1 MKQHSIFM
9 KLIAVILTVIMIVG
23 ILPMMVFAEE
33 FNETQLMKTVEIESD
48 KKEKSPIVGEV
59 TDKRDENT
67 KVFERRD
74 GSYTAVITSDP
85 IHYDDNGEWKEIDNT
100 LVKTNNKITN
110 KENSF
115 SVDFP
120 TLIDSNS
127 TVSVADGDSTLS
139 FSMNNI
145 GTSAAV
151 IDNSAVEGTP
161 ELLQS
166 INTGSAVEYKNI
178 ADNTNLKY
186 ELNSDALKES
196 IILNS
201 KPTAAKEYSYTVS
214 SSGSMTLNSDGN
226 VNVYDNSEVKF
237 IISAPYMFDAENN
250 TSYDVSVS
258 LTENS
263 DSTYTLKYVPNS
275 EWLLSKDRVYPV
287 TIDPTV
293 KVNQQRKM
301 VTAQVGTCNASE
313 DDRTRYYYL
322 QKNSEN
328 STELYMR
335 LTNDFLS
342 NLGINYIITGAE
354 VSLNCIALGDDDTIS
369 VHEINKPWDAT
380 TTEFVS
386 KVPAVLDFNVIR
398 GGASTQR
405 YVWDITDLANKW
417 SLGLKTNYGVV
428 FTPYK
433 DSSCNTQIFNE
444 TSLNYTVHR
453 PWFEIDY
460 VEPNRFTDD
469 DVESFDAGR
478 AGTLYLNKYSGTYYV
493 ERSDLSL
500 NGNVMPVEAGAIY
513 NPWGAAVD
521 TGLYTGAYWIN
532 SHFMKMFSC
541 GTVTYDNAQR
551 SAFVLFDVGGERT
564 YFYEVVASDSEY
576 GVIPEKFTSSFAED
590 YVYYKSVIGDS
601 DKCLWVKKDDTEHT
615 NYAEM
620 KIETSDYIYF
630 VDSAKRVCAI
640 SSKKGEGTTNISFK
654 GPSSSTISAIT
665 DGVGRKYD
673 WQTGYDANGKPLADK
688 LVIKSSDGALIS
700 VNTKNGAV
708 NVGVD
713 YDYTLTDSGVRQ
725 LTKITYPDG
734 EEVNYEY
741 NTDNLLTKMTNVDG
755 SYVQI
760 NYRNGRVVGVG
771 NYTSDGKRIH
781 GISIKYDSVHQRR
794 FTYTGLDYD
803 SSFVVLQQYDRE
815 MKKKSSV
822 DNRGNFSYTEYN
834 SNGDVASYSTNEAG
848 VTNLITNG
856 DFSSADGW
864 EMVPAGK
871 STITDQLYSYAD
883 SSFENL
889 GEGMCYVR
897 SKINTNYRVYRTLPT
912 LEANADGEVY
922 TLSGWAR
929 NDAYTST
936 GSYIHNYTHMNRTF
950 AVAILDSNG
959 EIIAKSDFSPYV
971 RTAWQFTAISFKLK
985 EPVENAKVAMI
996 LDNQVHF
1003 AMFDDL
1009 RLVKSTS
1016 SYCVEEEDET
1026 LDTSSVGTDQTVTV
1040 NGTTYRL
1047 EQCGCSCAQ
1056 CTQTHTVTVDSK
1068 ETEVYYNCACFKDN
1082 VDCDCFGCRQDRS
1095 KNTTKNSNGD
1105 LLTDTASNGSKVMTN
1120 VSNTYAE
1127 NRNYLASSS
1136 DSAGNTVYYNYNAN
1150 TGMLDSYSLTG
1161 ADNNLM
1167 QYTYNA
1173 VGALEKV
1180 TQAVSGLSSGNTMSA
1195 EYTYSGDRITSM
1207 SHSGSV
1213 YTFEYNTFG
1222 NVTNIKVAGSADSEN
1237 KQSIVSYG
1245 YDSKQRN
1252 NKITYGNG
1260 TVISYSYNDDG
1271 NISEISYST
1280 GQKYTYTYNE
1290 DKALTASYD
1299 YSSMLASI
1307 YEDGRVSA
1315 MRLFTVANSQPVL
1328 GETVYSYSV
1337 NDDGEENVT
1346 IFGRAYTKH
1355 TSTEEY
1361 LADSDSVK
1369 KIEKTTYGY
1378 YTINS
1383 ESVSDFFGRTTD
1395 KKFTFVN
1402 GDDIAPNFGTEYT
1415 YADTETTA
1423 TNKISRVKNTLNG
1436 AVKSDYGYTY
1446 DNRGNILTVSK
1457 SGVLFQQYV
1466 YDEASQVKA
1475 EYNYAEKTAMTY
1487 VYDANGN
1494 IVSKTPY
1501 TNVTSSDLSTATQG
1515 TAIIYGY
1522 GDSNWSDKLTS
1533 YNGQTI
1539 SYDASGNPTSYRGE
1553 TVTWNGRLMTSYTK
1567 DGCLYEYEYNSD
1579 GMRTIRRMYKN
1590 GELASTIRYI
1600 WNGDV
1605 LLGTR
1610 MESVDSDE
1618 TFLARY
1624 LYDDSGE
1631 LYGMEY
1637 KGLENAGSG
1646 MFAFIKNLQG
1656 DIVSITP
1663 LDSESNVEVNMEYDA
1678 WGKPIIQQASSMT
1691 EGLLMAIM
1699 MMVTNVG
1706 YRGYFYDLE
1715 TELYYLRSRYYDPE
1729 IGRFINADD
1738 VEMMI
1743 PQKPSNITVFT
1754 NNYYNLNIYSY
1765 CQNNPVV
1772 SSDYSGRKSKSNPPN
1787 LTTKAFVLILF
1798 TLAIWDD
1805 KIIEIKNGGYNEKDR
1820 VKGQISVNFIA
1831 GYGQDTFYN
1840 IVDALLK
1847 MYGNEIYDIITEV
1860 ALGKFKNQYSYPY
1873 SEKDGLKVIPYRE
1886 FLFSKKCVS
1895 NEIQKHFE
1903 GYMWSIGKKGY
1914 HCPFMFKAYT
1924 FFSKEKIRE
1933 SCMVA
1938 DILEMGPIYELA
1950 ESMGFNYYDGILSTY
1965 KYTRK
1970 DPYYYPKERK
1980 RKRVAN
1986 NEWRYYA
1993 F

>member
-9 KLIAVILTVIMIVG
+9 KVIAVILTVIMIVG
-23 ILPMMVFAEE
+23 ILPMTVFAQE
-33 FNETQLMKTVEIESD
+33 FNETQIMKTVEIESN

-74 GSYTAVITSDP
+74 GSYTAVITSEP

-110 KENSF
+110 KENNF

-120 TLIDSNS
+120 TSIDSNS

-214 SSGSMTLNSDGN
+214 SSGSMTLNSDGS
-226 VNVYDNSEVKF
+226 VNVYDNSGVKF

-263 DSTYTLKYVPNS
+263 DSTYTLKYVPNG

-301 VTAQVGTCNASE
+301 VTAQVGTCSASE

-335 LTNDFLS
+335 LTDDFLS

-369 VHEINKPWDAT
+369 VHEINKQWDAA
-380 TTEFVS
+380 TTEVVS

-500 NGNVMPVEAGAIY
+500 NGNVMPVEAGTIY

-564 YFYEVVASDSEY
+564 YFYEVVSSDSEY
-576 GVIPEKFTSSFAED
+576 GVIPENFTSSFAED

-620 KIETSDYIYF
+620 KIETSDYIYS

-755 SYVQI
+755 SYVHI
-760 NYRNGRVVGVG
+760 NYRKGRVVGVG

-822 DNRGNFSYTEYN
+822 DNRGKFSYTEYD
-834 SNGDVASYSTNEAG
+834 SNGDVVSYSTNEAG

-929 NDAYTST
+929 NDSYTAT

-971 RTAWQFTAISFKLK
+971 RSAWQFTAISFRLK
-985 EPVENAKVAMI
+985 EPVENAKVAVI
-996 LDNQVHF
+996 LDNQVHS

-1016 SYCVEEEDET
+1016 SYCVEEEEET
-1026 LDTSSVGTDQTVTV
+1026 LETMSVNEDQTVTV

-1082 VDCDCFGCRQDRS
+1082 VDCDCFGCRQERS

-1120 VSNTYAE
+1120 VSNTYTE

-1136 DSAGNTVYYNYNAN
+1136 DGAGNTVYYNYNAN

-1161 ADNNLM
+1161 ADSNLM

-1173 VGALEKV
+1173 VGALERV

-1245 YDSKQRN
+1245 YDSKQRK

-1355 TSTEEY
+1355 TPTEEY
-1361 LADSDSVK
+1361 LVDSDSVK

-1515 TAIIYGY
+1515 TAIVYGY
-1522 GDSNWSDKLTS
+1522 GDGNWSDKLTS
-1533 YNGQTI
+1533 YDGQTI

-1567 DGCLYEYEYNSD
+1567 NGCLYEYEYNSD
-1579 GMRTIRRMYKN
+1579 GMRTVRRMYKN

-1600 WNGDV
+1600 WDGDV

-1738 VEMMI
+1738 TAYLGYDASPLSM
-1743 PQKPSNITVFT
+1743 
-1754 NNYYNLNIYSY
+1754 NLFAY
-1765 CQNNPVV
+1765 CENNPVNYV
-1772 SSDYSGRKSKSNPPN
+1772 DYWGYKANNSRPNVIKGQTYGVKYVASYTSRVMTVNNKKEYNYIFNLSLDNISAFAAFQGYIIKISNWQNNLTKIFQKKKTKALANVLLMLSRKIKRDSLSGRSVDGTAFELLAHYVWYKKGILKKNTTETDCGSTNPKSIDYDNN
-1787 LTTKAFVLILF
+1787 AYIF
-1798 TLAIWDD
+1798 
-1805 KIIEIKNGGYNEKDR
+1805 EKDKNLLTKLENY
-1820 VKGQISVNFIA
+1820 VAQNKLVLA
-1831 GYGQDTFYN
+1831 
-1840 IVDALLK
+1840 VALLSK
-1847 MYGNEIYDIITEV
+1847 TLTK
-1860 ALGKFKNQYSYPY
+1860 LGW
-1873 SEKDGLKVIPYRE
+1873 DKV
-1886 FLFSKKCVS
+1886 
-1895 NEIQKHFE
+1895 
-1903 GYMWSIGKKGY
+1903 
-1914 HCPFMFKAYT
+1914 
-1924 FFSKEKIRE
+1924 
-1933 SCMVA
+1933 
-1938 DILEMGPIYELA
+1938 
-1950 ESMGFNYYDGILSTY
+1950 
-1965 KYTRK
+1965 RK
-1970 DPYYYPKERK
+1970 
-1980 RKRVAN
+1980 
-1986 NEWRYYA
+1986 
-1993 F
+1993 

>member
-9 KLIAVILTVIMIVG
+9 KVIAVILTVIMIVG
-23 ILPMMVFAEE
+23 ILPMTVFAEE

-74 GSYTAVITSDP
+74 GSYTAVITSEP

-100 LVKTNNKITN
+100 LVKTNNKIRN
-110 KENSF
+110 KENNF

-120 TLIDSNS
+120 TSIDSNS

-166 INTGSAVEYKNI
+166 INTGSAVEYENI
-178 ADNTNLKY
+178 ADKTNLKY

-214 SSGSMTLNSDGN
+214 SSGSMTLNSDGS

-301 VTAQVGTCNASE
+301 VTAQVGTCSASE

-322 QKNSEN
+322 QKDSEN

-369 VHEINKPWDAT
+369 VHEINKPWDAA

-576 GVIPEKFTSSFAED
+576 GVIPENFTSSFAED

-620 KIETSDYIYF
+620 KIETSDYIYS

-700 VNTKNGAV
+700 VNTKNGSV

-713 YDYTLTDSGVRQ
+713 YDYTLTASGVRQ

-760 NYRNGRVVGVG
+760 NYRKGRVVGVG
-771 NYTSDGKRIH
+771 NYTSNGKRIH

-815 MKKKSSV
+815 LKKTSSV
-822 DNRGNFSYTEYN
+822 DNKGNFSYTEYDG
-834 SNGDVASYSTNEAG
+834 NGDVVSYSTNEENAE
-848 VTNLITNG
+848 NLITNG

-871 STITDQLYSYAD
+871 STIANLLYDPDFDNIS
-883 SSFENL
+883 
-889 GEGMCYVR
+889 EGMCYVR
-897 SKINTNYRVYRTLPT
+897 SKINTNYRVYRSLPT

-936 GSYIHNYTHMNRTF
+936 GSYIHNYTHMSRNF

-971 RTAWQFTAISFKLK
+971 RSAWQFTAISFKLK
-985 EPVENAKVAMI
+985 EHVENAKVAVI

-1016 SYCVEEEDET
+1016 SYCVEEEEET
-1026 LDTSSVGTDQTVTV
+1026 LETMSVNEDQTVTV

-1068 ETEVYYNCACFKDN
+1068 KTEVYYNCACFKDN
-1082 VDCDCFGCRQDRS
+1082 VDCACFGCRQERS

-1105 LLTDTASNGSKVMTN
+1105 LLTDTAANGSKVMTN
-1120 VSNTYAE
+1120 VSNTYTE

-1136 DSAGNTVYYNYNAN
+1136 DGAGNTVYYNYNAN

-1161 ADNNLM
+1161 ADSNLM

-1173 VGALEKV
+1173 VGALERV

-1207 SHSGSV
+1207 SHSDSV

-1355 TSTEEY
+1355 TPTEEY
-1361 LADSDSVK
+1361 LVDSDSVK

-1515 TAIIYGY
+1515 TAIVYGY

-1567 DGCLYEYEYNSD
+1567 NGCLYEYEYNSD

-1600 WNGDV
+1600 WDGDV

-1738 VEMMI
+1738 TAYLGYDASPLSM
-1743 PQKPSNITVFT
+1743 
-1754 NNYYNLNIYSY
+1754 NLFAY
-1765 CQNNPVV
+1765 CENNPVNYV
-1772 SSDYSGRKSKSNPPN
+1772 DICGYAARYILNGMAQDLKIKRAKDDYVFNYTKPTAFYKGLKEIAYVGAFAVADIIPN
-1787 LTTKAFVLILF
+1787 
-1798 TLAIWDD
+1798 
-1805 KIIEIKNGGYNEKDR
+1805 G
-1820 VKGQISVNFIA
+1820 VKFYQHCLKGEGQNL
-1831 GYGQDTFYN
+1831 FYN
-1840 IVDALLK
+1840 YNDAFLDDSLIQRTIIKYFWEMANYVMKYYPQKNNYSICRDGYFPVKCDSVDWTFAL
-1847 MYGNEIYDIITEV
+1847 NDHQAIISAQVFYNKKT
-1860 ALGKFKNQYSYPY
+1860 NQYSA
-1873 SEKDGLKVIPYRE
+1873 
-1886 FLFSKKCVS
+1886 
-1895 NEIQKHFE
+1895 
-1903 GYMWSIGKKGY
+1903 
-1914 HCPFMFKAYT
+1914 KAYVLAVDLYNFNKNKSFGFLKYPRLNPLFRKAISQT
-1924 FFSKEKIRE
+1924 GKFI
-1933 SCMVA
+1933 
-1938 DILEMGPIYELA
+1938 EMGLA
-1950 ESMGFNYYDGILSTY
+1950 SDFYSYGVAIFNLKWNSKILYYSLC
-1965 KYTRK
+1965 
-1970 DPYYYPKERK
+1970 
-1980 RKRVAN
+1980 
-1986 NEWRYYA
+1986 W
-1993 F
+1993 

>member
-9 KLIAVILTVIMIVG
+9 KVIAVILTVIMIVG
-23 ILPMMVFAEE
+23 ILPMTVLAEE

-74 GSYTAVITSDP
+74 GSYTAVITSEP

-100 LVKTNNKITN
+100 LVRTNNKITN
-110 KENSF
+110 KENNF

-120 TLIDSNS
+120 TSIDSNS

-201 KPTAAKEYSYTVS
+201 KPTAAKEYSYIVS
-214 SSGSMTLNSDGN
+214 SSGSMTLNSDGS

-301 VTAQVGTCNASE
+301 VTAQVGTCSASE

-322 QKNSEN
+322 QKDSEN

-335 LTNDFLS
+335 LTDDFLS

-369 VHEINKPWDAT
+369 VHEINKPWDAA
-380 TTEFVS
+380 TTEVVS

-564 YFYEVVASDSEY
+564 YFYEVVSSDSEY
-576 GVIPEKFTSSFAED
+576 GIIPENFTSSFAED

-620 KIETSDYIYF
+620 KIETSDYIYS

-713 YDYTLTDSGVRQ
+713 YDYTLTASGARQ

-734 EEVNYEY
+734 GEVRYEY
-741 NTDNLLTKMTNVDG
+741 DSDNLLTKMINVDG
-755 SYVQI
+755 SYIRISYNV
-760 NYRNGRVVGVG
+760 NRVEEIGK
-771 NYTSDGKRIH
+771 YTSDGKEI
-781 GISIKYDSVHQRR
+781 DSLVIEYESVDQRK
-794 FTYTGLDYD
+794 FTYGGLNYDDY
-803 SSFVVLQQYDRE
+803 FTVIQQYDRE

-822 DNRGNFSYTEYN
+822 DTKGDFSYTEYD
-834 SNGDVASYSTNEAG
+834 SNGDVVSYSTNEKGAE
-848 VTNLITNG
+848 NLITNG

-871 STITDQLYSYAD
+871 SVIEELIFD
-883 SSFENL
+883 SEFENI
-889 GEGMCYVR
+889 GGGMCYVL

-929 NDAYTST
+929 NDSYTST
-936 GSYIHNYTHMNRTF
+936 GNYIHNYTHVNKTF
-950 AVAILDSNG
+950 AVAILDNDG

-971 RTAWQFTAISFKLK
+971 RSAWQFTAVSFRLK
-985 EPVENAKVAMI
+985 EPVENAKVAVI
-996 LDNQVHF
+996 LDNQVHY
-1003 AMFDDL
+1003 AAFDDL

-1016 SYCVEEEDET
+1016 SYCVEEEEET
-1026 LDTSSVGTDQTVTV
+1026 LETMSVNEDQTVTV

-1082 VDCDCFGCRQDRS
+1082 VDCDCFGCRQERS

-1105 LLTDTASNGSKVMTN
+1105 LLTDTATNGSKVMTN
-1120 VSNTYAE
+1120 VSNTYTE

-1161 ADNNLM
+1161 ADSNLM

-1173 VGALEKV
+1173 VGALERV
-1180 TQAVSGLSSGNTMSA
+1180 TQTVSGLSSGNTMSA

-1290 DKALTASYD
+1290 DKALTAAYD

-1315 MRLFTVANSQPVL
+1315 MRLFTVENSQPVL
-1328 GETVYSYSV
+1328 GETIYSYSV
-1337 NDDGEENVT
+1337 NDDGEETVT
-1346 IFGRAYTKH
+1346 TFGRAYTKH
-1355 TSTEEY
+1355 NSTKEY
-1361 LADSDSVK
+1361 VSSTDSVK
-1369 KIEKTTYGY
+1369 TKSSLSQNGWTVLNTE
-1378 YTINS
+1378 S
-1383 ESVSDFFGRTTD
+1383 ESDFFGRTIGKHYT
-1395 KKFTFVN
+1395 VN
-1402 GDDIAPNFGTEYT
+1402 LGEDDHPNFGTEYT

-1487 VYDANGN
+1487 VYDSNGN

-1515 TAIIYGY
+1515 TAIVYGY
-1522 GDSNWSDKLTS
+1522 GDGNWSDKLTS
-1533 YNGQTI
+1533 YDGQTI

-1553 TVTWNGRLMTSYTK
+1553 TVTWNGRLMTSFTK
-1567 DGCLYEYEYNSD
+1567 DDRRYEYSYNSD
-1579 GMRTIRRMYKN
+1579 GMRTVKKVYEN
-1590 GELASTIRYI
+1590 NELIYTYTYI
-1600 WNGDV
+1600 WDGDV
-1605 LLGTR
+1605 LLGGR
-1610 MESVDSDE
+1610 MEVTDADE
-1618 TFLARY
+1618 PITIRY

-1631 LYGMEY
+1631 LYGMDY
-1637 KGLENAGSG
+1637 NGNGY
-1646 MFAFIKNLQG
+1646 FAFIKNLQG
-1656 DIVSITP
+1656 DIVSIVP
-1663 LDSESNVEVNMEYDA
+1663 LDSESNVEINMEYDA
-1678 WGKPIIQQASSMT
+1678 WGKPIIQQGSSLA
-1691 EGLLMAIM
+1691 EGLLMAM
-1699 MMVTNVG
+1699 LMAVTNVG
-1706 YRGYFYDLE
+1706 YRGYFYDFE
-1715 TELYYLRSRYYDPE
+1715 TGLYYLRSRYYDPE
-1729 IGRFINADD
+1729 TGRFVNADD
-1738 VEMMI
+1738 LENC
-1743 PQKPSNITVFT
+1743 KPPKLHSLLPFHKYYDMNVFA
-1754 NNYYNLNIYSY
+1754 YG
-1765 CQNNPVV
+1765 QNNPINNEDSKGTV
-1772 SSDYSGRKSKSNPPN
+1772 SKSIKKNE
-1787 LTTKAFVLILF
+1787 AWGDFY
-1798 TLAIWDD
+1798 LAIVMFASYEYTQVEQSKKKGKIMVDFNHVD
-1805 KIIEIKNGGYNEKDR
+1805 KGTYFYDVID
-1820 VKGQISVNFIA
+1820 
-1831 GYGQDTFYN
+1831 FYN
-1840 IVDALLK
+1840 K
-1847 MYGNEIYDIITEV
+1847 NYKGNIYDYIAYG
-1860 ALGKFKNQYSYPY
+1860 ALAKFKDSYKLSSGKKPNR
-1873 SEKDGLKVIPYRE
+1873 D
-1886 FLFSKKCVS
+1886 FLFNDKCVS
-1895 NEIQKHFE
+1895 KEIEAHFKA
-1903 GYMWSIGKKGY
+1903 YMWSMGKKSYYVPVYMYVYGVIQNGSV
-1914 HCPFMFKAYT
+1914 KAVVK
-1924 FFSKEKIRE
+1924 SACK
-1933 SCMVA
+1933 VA
-1938 DILEMGPIYELA
+1938 DMVEADA
-1950 ESMGFNYYDGILSTY
+1950 EDNTGEAIAFGYYNGVRDKYKKTY
-1965 KYTRK
+1965 K
-1970 DPYYYPKERK
+1970 DPYYDKNQNK
-1980 RKRVAN
+1980 RRFSENAYEGWSN
-1986 NEWRYYA
+1986 LE

>member
-9 KLIAVILTVIMIVG
+9 KVIAVILTVIMIVG
-23 ILPMMVFAEE
+23 ILPMTVFAEE

-74 GSYTAVITSDP
+74 GSYTAVITSEP

-110 KENSF
+110 KENNF

-120 TLIDSNS
+120 TSIDSNS

-214 SSGSMTLNSDGN
+214 SSGSMTLNSDGS

-258 LTENS
+258 LMENS

-301 VTAQVGTCNASE
+301 VTAQVGTCSASE

-335 LTNDFLS
+335 LTDDFLS

-576 GVIPEKFTSSFAED
+576 DVIPENFTSSFAED

-620 KIETSDYIYF
+620 KIETSDYIYS

-654 GPSSSTISAIT
+654 GSSSSTISAIT

-794 FTYTGLDYD
+794 FTYNGLEYD

-834 SNGDVASYSTNEAG
+834 SNGDVASYSTNEDD

-856 DFSSADGW
+856 DFSSANGW

-897 SKINTNYRVYRTLPT
+897 SKINTNYRVYRSLPT

-929 NDAYTST
+929 NDSYTST

-971 RTAWQFTAISFKLK
+971 RSAWQFTAISFKLK
-985 EPVENAKVAMI
+985 EPVENAKVAVI
-996 LDNQVHF
+996 LDNQVHS

-1016 SYCVEEEDET
+1016 SYCVEEEEET
-1026 LDTSSVGTDQTVTV
+1026 LETMSVNEDQTVTV

-1068 ETEVYYNCACFKDN
+1068 ETEVYYNCNCFKDN
-1082 VDCDCFGCRQDRS
+1082 VDCDCFGCRQERS

-1105 LLTDTASNGSKVMTN
+1105 LLTDTAANGSKVMTN
-1120 VSNTYAE
+1120 VSNTYTE

-1161 ADNNLM
+1161 ADSNLM

-1173 VGALEKV
+1173 VGALERV
-1180 TQAVSGLSSGNTMSA
+1180 TQTVSGLSSGNTMSA

-1245 YDSKQRN
+1245 YDSKQRK

-1328 GETVYSYSV
+1328 GETIYSYSV
-1337 NDDGEENVT
+1337 NDDGEETVT
-1346 IFGRAYTKH
+1346 TFGRAYTKH
-1355 TSTEEY
+1355 NSTKEY
-1361 LADSDSVK
+1361 VSSTDSVK
-1369 KIEKTTYGY
+1369 TKGSISWNGWTVLNTE
-1378 YTINS
+1378 S
-1383 ESVSDFFGRTTD
+1383 ESDFFGRTIGKHYT
-1395 KKFTFVN
+1395 VN
-1402 GDDIAPNFGTEYT
+1402 LGEDDHPNFGTEYT

-1475 EYNYAEKTAMTY
+1475 EYNYADKTAMTY

-1515 TAIIYGY
+1515 TAIVYGY
-1522 GDSNWSDKLTS
+1522 GDGNWSDKLTS
-1533 YNGQTI
+1533 YDGQMI

-1553 TVTWNGRLMTSYTK
+1553 TVTWNGRLMTSFTK
-1567 DGCLYEYEYNSD
+1567 DDRRYEYSYNSD
-1579 GMRTIRRMYKN
+1579 GMRTVKKVYKN
-1590 GELASTIRYI
+1590 NELVYTYTYI
-1600 WNGDV
+1600 WDGDV
-1605 LLGTR
+1605 LLGGRLENADGEKITI
-1610 MESVDSDE
+1610 
-1618 TFLARY
+1618 RY

-1631 LYGMEY
+1631 LYGMDY
-1637 KGLENAGSG
+1637 NGNGYYG
-1646 MFAFIKNLQG
+1646 FIKNLQG
-1656 DIVSITP
+1656 DIVSIVP
-1663 LDSESNVEVNMEYDA
+1663 LDSESNVELNIEYDA
-1678 WGKPIIQQASSMT
+1678 WGKPIFEEASLGAAFVKAMI
-1691 EGLLMAIM
+1691 MAA
-1699 MMVTNVG
+1699 VNVG
-1706 YRGYFYDLE
+1706 YRGYFYDFE
-1715 TELYYLRSRYYDPE
+1715 TGLYYLRSRYYDPE
-1729 IGRFINADD
+1729 TGRFINADD

>member
-1 MKQHSIFM
+1 
-9 KLIAVILTVIMIVG
+9 
-23 ILPMMVFAEE
+23 
-33 FNETQLMKTVEIESD
+33 
-48 KKEKSPIVGEV
+48 
-59 TDKRDENT
+59 
-67 KVFERRD
+67 
-74 GSYTAVITSDP
+74 
-85 IHYDDNGEWKEIDNT
+85 
-100 LVKTNNKITN
+100 
-110 KENSF
+110 
-115 SVDFP
+115 
-120 TLIDSNS
+120 
-127 TVSVADGDSTLS
+127 
-139 FSMNNI
+139 
-145 GTSAAV
+145 
-151 IDNSAVEGTP
+151 
-161 ELLQS
+161 
-166 INTGSAVEYKNI
+166 
-178 ADNTNLKY
+178 
-186 ELNSDALKES
+186 
-196 IILNS
+196 
-201 KPTAAKEYSYTVS
+201 
-214 SSGSMTLNSDGN
+214 
-226 VNVYDNSEVKF
+226 
-237 IISAPYMFDAENN
+237 
-250 TSYDVSVS
+250 
-258 LTENS
+258 
-263 DSTYTLKYVPNS
+263 
-275 EWLLSKDRVYPV
+275 
-287 TIDPTV
+287 
-293 KVNQQRKM
+293 
-301 VTAQVGTCNASE
+301 
-313 DDRTRYYYL
+313 
-322 QKNSEN
+322 
-328 STELYMR
+328 
-335 LTNDFLS
+335 
-342 NLGINYIITGAE
+342 
-354 VSLNCIALGDDDTIS
+354 
-369 VHEINKPWDAT
+369 
-380 TTEFVS
+380 
-386 KVPAVLDFNVIR
+386 
-398 GGASTQR
+398 
-405 YVWDITDLANKW
+405 
-417 SLGLKTNYGVV
+417 
-428 FTPYK
+428 
-433 DSSCNTQIFNE
+433 
-444 TSLNYTVHR
+444 
-453 PWFEIDY
+453 
-460 VEPNRFTDD
+460 
-469 DVESFDAGR
+469 
-478 AGTLYLNKYSGTYYV
+478 
-493 ERSDLSL
+493 
-500 NGNVMPVEAGAIY
+500 
-513 NPWGAAVD
+513 
-521 TGLYTGAYWIN
+521 
-532 SHFMKMFSC
+532 
-541 GTVTYDNAQR
+541 
-551 SAFVLFDVGGERT
+551 
-564 YFYEVVASDSEY
+564 
-576 GVIPEKFTSSFAED
+576 
-590 YVYYKSVIGDS
+590 
-601 DKCLWVKKDDTEHT
+601 
-615 NYAEM
+615 
-620 KIETSDYIYF
+620 
-630 VDSAKRVCAI
+630 
-640 SSKKGEGTTNISFK
+640 
-654 GPSSSTISAIT
+654 
-665 DGVGRKYD
+665 
-673 WQTGYDANGKPLADK
+673 
-688 LVIKSSDGALIS
+688 
-700 VNTKNGAV
+700 
-708 NVGVD
+708 
-713 YDYTLTDSGVRQ
+713 
-725 LTKITYPDG
+725 
-734 EEVNYEY
+734 
-741 NTDNLLTKMTNVDG
+741 
-755 SYVQI
+755 
-760 NYRNGRVVGVG
+760 
-771 NYTSDGKRIH
+771 
-781 GISIKYDSVHQRR
+781 
-794 FTYTGLDYD
+794 
-803 SSFVVLQQYDRE
+803 
-815 MKKKSSV
+815 
-822 DNRGNFSYTEYN
+822 
-834 SNGDVASYSTNEAG
+834 
-848 VTNLITNG
+848 
-856 DFSSADGW
+856 
-864 EMVPAGK
+864 
-871 STITDQLYSYAD
+871 
-883 SSFENL
+883 
-889 GEGMCYVR
+889 MCYVR
-897 SKINTNYRVYRTLPT
+897 SKINTNYRVYRSLPT

-936 GSYIHNYTHMNRTF
+936 GSYIHNYTHMSRNF

-971 RTAWQFTAISFKLK
+971 RSAWQFTAISFKLK
-985 EPVENAKVAMI
+985 EPVENAKVAVI

-1016 SYCVEEEDET
+1016 SYCVEEEEET
-1026 LDTSSVGTDQTVTV
+1026 LETMSVNEDQTVTV

-1082 VDCDCFGCRQDRS
+1082 VDCDCFGCRQERS

-1105 LLTDTASNGSKVMTN
+1105 LLTDTAANGSKVMTN
-1120 VSNTYAE
+1120 VSNTYTE

-1136 DSAGNTVYYNYNAN
+1136 DGAGNTVYYNYNAN

-1161 ADNNLM
+1161 ADSNLM

-1173 VGALEKV
+1173 VGALERV
-1180 TQAVSGLSSGNTMSA
+1180 AQAVSGLSSGNTMTA

-1355 TSTEEY
+1355 TPTEEY
-1361 LADSDSVK
+1361 LVDSDSVK

-1515 TAIIYGY
+1515 TAIVYGY

-1567 DGCLYEYEYNSD
+1567 NGCLYEYEYNSD

-1600 WNGDV
+1600 WDGDV

-1738 VEMMI
+1738 TAYLGYDASPLSM
-1743 PQKPSNITVFT
+1743 
-1754 NNYYNLNIYSY
+1754 NLFAY
-1765 CQNNPVV
+1765 CENNPVNYV
-1772 SSDYSGRKSKSNPPN
+1772 DICGYAARYILNGMAQDLKIKRAKDDYVFNYTKPTAFYKGLKEIAYVGAFAVADIIPN
-1787 LTTKAFVLILF
+1787 
-1798 TLAIWDD
+1798 
-1805 KIIEIKNGGYNEKDR
+1805 G
-1820 VKGQISVNFIA
+1820 VKFYQHCLKGEGQNL
-1831 GYGQDTFYN
+1831 FYN
-1840 IVDALLK
+1840 YNDAFLDDSLIQRTIIKYFWEMANYVMKYYPQKNNYSICRDGYFPVKCDSVDWTFAL
-1847 MYGNEIYDIITEV
+1847 NDHQAIISAQVFYNKKT
-1860 ALGKFKNQYSYPY
+1860 NQYSA
-1873 SEKDGLKVIPYRE
+1873 
-1886 FLFSKKCVS
+1886 
-1895 NEIQKHFE
+1895 
-1903 GYMWSIGKKGY
+1903 
-1914 HCPFMFKAYT
+1914 KAYVLAVDLYNFNKNKSFGFLKYPRLNPLFRKAISQT
-1924 FFSKEKIRE
+1924 GKFI
-1933 SCMVA
+1933 
-1938 DILEMGPIYELA
+1938 EMGLA
-1950 ESMGFNYYDGILSTY
+1950 SDFYSYGVAIFNLKWNSKILYYSLC
-1965 KYTRK
+1965 
-1970 DPYYYPKERK
+1970 
-1980 RKRVAN
+1980 
-1986 NEWRYYA
+1986 W
-1993 F
+1993 

>member
-1 MKQHSIFM
+1 MKQHSISM
-9 KLIAVILTVIMIVG
+9 KVIAVILTVIMIVG
-23 ILPMMVFAEE
+23 ILPMTVFAEE

-74 GSYTAVITSDP
+74 GSYTAVITSEP
-85 IHYDDNGEWKEIDNT
+85 IHYEDNGEWKEIDNT
-100 LVKTNNKITN
+100 LFKTNNKITN

-120 TLIDSNS
+120 TSIDSNS

-214 SSGSMTLNSDGN
+214 SSGSMTLNSDGS

-301 VTAQVGTCNASE
+301 VSAQVGTCSASE
-313 DDRTRYYYL
+313 DARTRYYYL
-322 QKNSEN
+322 QKDSEN

-335 LTNDFLS
+335 LTDDFLS
-342 NLGINYIITGAE
+342 NLGTNYIITGAE

-369 VHEINKPWDAT
+369 VHEILAPWDAT
-380 TTEFVS
+380 TATTVLKDS
-386 KVPAVLDFNVIR
+386 AVLDFNVIY

-417 SLGLKTNYGVV
+417 SLGLEENYGIA

-564 YFYEVVASDSEY
+564 YFYEVVSSDSEY
-576 GVIPEKFTSSFAED
+576 GVIPENFTSSFAED

-620 KIETSDYIYF
+620 KIETSDYIYS

-688 LVIKSSDGALIS
+688 LVVKSSDGALIS
-700 VNTKNGAV
+700 VNTKSGAV

-713 YDYTLTDSGVRQ
+713 YDYTLTASGARQ

-734 EEVNYEY
+734 EEVRYEY
-741 NTDNLLTKMTNVDG
+741 DSDNLLTKMINVDG
-755 SYVQI
+755 SYIRISYNV
-760 NYRNGRVVGVG
+760 NRVEEIGK
-771 NYTSDGKRIH
+771 YTSDGKEIDSLVIEYESVDQRKLTY
-781 GISIKYDSVHQRR
+781 GGLNYDDY
-794 FTYTGLDYD
+794 FT
-803 SSFVVLQQYDRE
+803 VIQQYDRE

-822 DNRGNFSYTEYN
+822 DNKGNFSYTEYD
-834 SNGDVASYSTNEAG
+834 SNGDVVSYSTNEKDAE
-848 VTNLITNG
+848 NLITNG

-871 STITDQLYSYAD
+871 SVIEELIFD
-883 SSFENL
+883 SEFENI
-889 GEGMCYVR
+889 GGGMCYVL

-936 GSYIHNYTHMNRTF
+936 GSYIHNYTHMSRNF

-971 RTAWQFTAISFKLK
+971 RSAWQFTAISFKLK
-985 EPVENAKVAMI
+985 EPVENAKVAVI

-1016 SYCVEEEDET
+1016 SYCVEEEEET
-1026 LDTSSVGTDQTVTV
+1026 LETMSVNEDQTVTV

-1068 ETEVYYNCACFKDN
+1068 KTEVYYNCACFKDN
-1082 VDCDCFGCRQDRS
+1082 VDCACFGCRQERS

-1105 LLTDTASNGSKVMTN
+1105 LLTDTAANGSKVMTN
-1120 VSNTYAE
+1120 VSNTYTE

-1136 DSAGNTVYYNYNAN
+1136 DGAGNTVYYNYNAN

-1161 ADNNLM
+1161 ADSNLM

-1173 VGALEKV
+1173 VGALERV

-1355 TSTEEY
+1355 TPTEEY
-1361 LADSDSVK
+1361 LVDSDSVK

-1436 AVKSDYGYTY
+1436 AVKSDYVYTY

-1515 TAIIYGY
+1515 TAIVYGY

-1567 DGCLYEYEYNSD
+1567 NGCLYEYEYNSD

-1600 WNGDV
+1600 WDGDV

-1738 VEMMI
+1738 TAYLGYDASPLSM
-1743 PQKPSNITVFT
+1743 
-1754 NNYYNLNIYSY
+1754 NLFAY
-1765 CQNNPVV
+1765 CENNPVNYV
-1772 SSDYSGRKSKSNPPN
+1772 DICGYAARYILNGMAQDLKIKRAKDDYVFNYTKPTAFYKGLKEIAYVGAFAVADIIPN
-1787 LTTKAFVLILF
+1787 
-1798 TLAIWDD
+1798 
-1805 KIIEIKNGGYNEKDR
+1805 G
-1820 VKGQISVNFIA
+1820 VKFYQHCLKGEGQNL
-1831 GYGQDTFYN
+1831 FYN
-1840 IVDALLK
+1840 YNDAFLDDSLIQRTIIKYFWEMANYVMKYYPQKNNYSICRDGYFPVKCDSVDWTFAL
-1847 MYGNEIYDIITEV
+1847 NDHQAIISAQVFYNKKT
-1860 ALGKFKNQYSYPY
+1860 NQYSA
-1873 SEKDGLKVIPYRE
+1873 
-1886 FLFSKKCVS
+1886 
-1895 NEIQKHFE
+1895 
-1903 GYMWSIGKKGY
+1903 
-1914 HCPFMFKAYT
+1914 KAYVLAVDLYNFNKNKSFGFLKYPRLNPLFRKAISQT
-1924 FFSKEKIRE
+1924 GKFI
-1933 SCMVA
+1933 
-1938 DILEMGPIYELA
+1938 EMGLA
-1950 ESMGFNYYDGILSTY
+1950 SDFYSYGVAIFNLKWNSKILYYSLC
-1965 KYTRK
+1965 
-1970 DPYYYPKERK
+1970 
-1980 RKRVAN
+1980 
-1986 NEWRYYA
+1986 W
-1993 F
+1993 

>member
-9 KLIAVILTVIMIVG
+9 KVIAVILTVIMIVG
-23 ILPMMVFAEE
+23 ILPMTVLAEE

-74 GSYTAVITSDP
+74 GSYTAVITSEP

-100 LVKTNNKITN
+100 LVRTNNKITN
-110 KENSF
+110 KENNF

-120 TLIDSNS
+120 TSIDSNS

-139 FSMNNI
+139 FLMNNI

-214 SSGSMTLNSDGN
+214 SSGSMTLNSDGS

-301 VTAQVGTCNASE
+301 VTAQVGTCSASE

-322 QKNSEN
+322 QKDSEN

-369 VHEINKPWDAT
+369 VHEINKPWDAA

-576 GVIPEKFTSSFAED
+576 GVIPENFTSSFAED

-620 KIETSDYIYF
+620 KIETSDYIYS

-713 YDYTLTDSGVRQ
+713 YDYTLTASGARQ

-734 EEVNYEY
+734 EEVRYEY
-741 NTDNLLTKMTNVDG
+741 NSDNLLKKLMNVDG
-755 SYVQI
+755 SYIKI
-760 NYRNGRVVGVG
+760 NYRKGRVGSIG
-771 NYTSDGKRIH
+771 KYTSNGQKIN
-781 GISIKYDSVHQRR
+781 GINIKYDSVHQRR
-794 FTYTGLDYD
+794 FSYNGLDYD
-803 SSFVVLQQYDRE
+803 SSYVVLQQYDRE
-815 MKKKSSV
+815 LKKTSSV
-822 DNRGNFSYTEYN
+822 DNKGNFSYTEYDG
-834 SNGDVASYSTNEAG
+834 NGDVVSYSTNEENAE
-848 VTNLITNG
+848 NLITNG

-871 STITDQLYSYAD
+871 SVIEELIFD
-883 SSFENL
+883 SEFENI
-889 GEGMCYVR
+889 GGGMCYVL
-897 SKINTNYRVYRTLPT
+897 SKINTNCRVYRTLPT

-929 NDAYTST
+929 NDLYTST
-936 GSYIHNYTHMNRTF
+936 GNYIHNYTHVNKTF
-950 AVAILDSNG
+950 AVAILDNDG

-971 RTAWQFTAISFKLK
+971 RSAWQFTAVSFRLK
-985 EPVENAKVAMI
+985 EPVENAKVAVI
-996 LDNQVHF
+996 LDNQVQY
-1003 AMFDDL
+1003 AAFDDL

-1056 CTQTHTVTVDSK
+1056 CSQDHAVTVDSV

-1082 VDCDCFGCRQDRS
+1082 VDCDCFGCRQERS

-1105 LLTDTASNGSKVMTN
+1105 LLTDTAANGSKVMTN

-1161 ADNNLM
+1161 ADSNLM

-1173 VGALEKV
+1173 VGALERV
-1180 TQAVSGLSSGNTMSA
+1180 TQTVSGLSSGNTMSA

-1245 YDSKQRN
+1245 YDSKQRK

-1315 MRLFTVANSQPVL
+1315 MRLFTVENSQPVL

-1337 NDDGEENVT
+1337 NDDGEETVT
-1346 IFGRAYTKH
+1346 TFGKAYTKH
-1355 TSTEEY
+1355 NSTKEY
-1361 LADSDSVK
+1361 VSSTDSVK
-1369 KIEKTTYGY
+1369 TKGSISWNGWTVLNTE
-1378 YTINS
+1378 S
-1383 ESVSDFFGRTTD
+1383 ESDYFGRTIGKHYT
-1395 KKFTFVN
+1395 VN
-1402 GDDIAPNFGTEYT
+1402 LGEDDHPNFGTEYT

>member
-1 MKQHSIFM
+1 MKQHSISM
-9 KLIAVILTVIMIVG
+9 KVIAVILTVIMIVG
-23 ILPMMVFAEE
+23 ILPMTVLAEE

-74 GSYTAVITSDP
+74 GSYTAVITSEP
-85 IHYDDNGEWKEIDNT
+85 IHYEDNGEWKEIDNT

-110 KENSF
+110 KENNF

-120 TLIDSNS
+120 TSIDSNS

-214 SSGSMTLNSDGN
+214 SSGSVTLNSDGS
-226 VNVYDNSEVKF
+226 VNVYDNSGIKF

-301 VTAQVGTCNASE
+301 VTAQVGTCSASE

-335 LTNDFLS
+335 LTDDFLS

-380 TTEFVS
+380 TTEVVS

-398 GGASTQR
+398 GGSSTQR

-564 YFYEVVASDSEY
+564 YFYEVVSSDSEY
-576 GVIPEKFTSSFAED
+576 GVIPENFTSSFAED

-620 KIETSDYIYF
+620 KIETSDYIYS

-640 SSKKGEGTTNISFK
+640 SSKKGEGTANISFK

-688 LVIKSSDGALIS
+688 LVVKSSDGALIS

-713 YDYTLTDSGVRQ
+713 YDYTLTASGARQ

-755 SYVQI
+755 SYVHI
-760 NYRNGRVVGVG
+760 NYRKGMVVGVG

-834 SNGDVASYSTNEAG
+834 SNGDVASYSTNEDD

-897 SKINTNYRVYRTLPT
+897 SKINTNYRVYRSLPT

-929 NDAYTST
+929 NDSYTST

-950 AVAILDSNG
+950 AVAILNSNG

-971 RTAWQFTAISFKLK
+971 RSAWQFTAVSFKLK

-1026 LDTSSVGTDQTVTV
+1026 LDTSSVTEDQTVTV

-1082 VDCDCFGCRQDRS
+1082 VDCDCFGCRQERS

-1105 LLTDTASNGSKVMTN
+1105 LLTDTVANGSKVMTN
-1120 VSNTYAE
+1120 VSNTYTE

-1161 ADNNLM
+1161 ADSNLM

-1173 VGALEKV
+1173 VGALERV

-1315 MRLFTVANSQPVL
+1315 MRLFTVEDSQPVL

-1337 NDDGEENVT
+1337 NDDGEETVT
-1346 IFGRAYTKH
+1346 TFGRTYTKH
-1355 TSTEEY
+1355 NSTKEY
-1361 LADSDSVK
+1361 VSSTDSVK
-1369 KIEKTTYGY
+1369 TKGSLSWNGWEVLNTE
-1378 YTINS
+1378 S
-1383 ESVSDFFGRTTD
+1383 ESDFFGRTIGKHYT
-1395 KKFTFVN
+1395 VN
-1402 GDDIAPNFGTEYT
+1402 LGEDDHPNFGTEYT

-1515 TAIIYGY
+1515 TAIVYGY
-1522 GDSNWSDKLTS
+1522 GDGNWSDKLTS

-1567 DGCLYEYEYNSD
+1567 DDRRYEYSYNSD
-1579 GMRTIRRMYKN
+1579 GMRTVKRVYEGN
-1590 GELASTIRYI
+1590 ELVYTYTYI
-1600 WNGDV
+1600 WDGDV
-1605 LLGTR
+1605 LLGGR
-1610 MESVDSDE
+1610 MEVTDADE
-1618 TFLARY
+1618 PITIRY
-1624 LYDDSGE
+1624 LYDESGE
-1631 LYGMEY
+1631 LYGMDY
-1637 KGLENAGSG
+1637 NGNGYFG
-1646 MFAFIKNLQG
+1646 FIKNLQG
-1656 DIVSITP
+1656 DIVSIIP

-1678 WGKPIIQQASSMT
+1678 WGKPIHVQGSSLA
-1691 EGLLMAIM
+1691 EGFMMAVLTA
-1699 MMVTNVG
+1699 VTNVG
-1706 YRGYFYDLE
+1706 YRGYFYDFE
-1715 TELYYLRSRYYDPE
+1715 TGLYYLRSRYYDPE

-1738 VEMMI
+1738 TAYLGYDASPLSM
-1743 PQKPSNITVFT
+1743 
-1754 NNYYNLNIYSY
+1754 NLFAY
-1765 CQNNPVV
+1765 CCNNPVNYSDALGLWYSPIYSQSQKGVANLPVGKKPCYIKDVGCELVAIYNMMFYLRKTDSLNNIIKFAERKKMLYV
-1772 SSDYSGRKSKSNPPN
+1772 SSGSLGTDPARIYKYFRAKKVKYYICDGFGDFISKMLNGYFGIVS
-1787 LTTKAFVLILF
+1787 F
-1798 TLAIWDD
+1798 TNKNFFRNGIHTFFLYYDAKKKEYVVFNGYDAATNCAKRYK
-1805 KIIEIKNGGYNEKDR
+1805 KIQDIYKNGGKSFFY
-1820 VKGQISVNFIA
+1820 
-1831 GYGQDTFYN
+1831 GY
-1840 IVDALLK
+1840 ACK
-1847 MYGNEIYDIITEV
+1847 
-1860 ALGKFKNQYSYPY
+1860 
-1873 SEKDGLKVIPYRE
+1873 
-1886 FLFSKKCVS
+1886 
-1895 NEIQKHFE
+1895 
-1903 GYMWSIGKKGY
+1903 
-1914 HCPFMFKAYT
+1914 
-1924 FFSKEKIRE
+1924 
-1933 SCMVA
+1933 
-1938 DILEMGPIYELA
+1938 
-1950 ESMGFNYYDGILSTY
+1950 
-1965 KYTRK
+1965 
-1970 DPYYYPKERK
+1970 
-1980 RKRVAN
+1980 
-1986 NEWRYYA
+1986 
-1993 F
+1993 

>member
-1 MKQHSIFM
+1 MKQHSISM
-9 KLIAVILTVIMIVG
+9 KVIAVILTVIMIVG
-23 ILPMMVFAEE
+23 ILPMTVFAEE

-74 GSYTAVITSDP
+74 GSYTAVITSEP
-85 IHYDDNGEWKEIDNT
+85 IHYEDNGEWKEIDNT
-100 LVKTNNKITN
+100 LFKTNNKITN

-120 TLIDSNS
+120 TSIDSNS

-214 SSGSMTLNSDGN
+214 SSGSMTLNSDGS
-226 VNVYDNSEVKF
+226 VNVYDNSEIKF

-263 DSTYTLKYVPNS
+263 DNTYTLKYVPNS

-301 VTAQVGTCNASE
+301 VTAQVGTCSASE
-313 DDRTRYYYL
+313 DDGTRYYYL

-335 LTNDFLS
+335 LTDDFLS

-369 VHEINKPWDAT
+369 VHEINKQWDAT
-380 TTEFVS
+380 TTEVVS

-417 SLGLKTNYGVV
+417 SLGSATNYGIA
-428 FTPYK
+428 FTPYD

-460 VEPNRFTDD
+460 AKPNRFTDD

-500 NGNVMPVEAGAIY
+500 NGNVMPVEAGTIY
-513 NPWGAAVD
+513 NPWGSAVD

-532 SHFMKMFSC
+532 SYFMKMFPC

-551 SAFVLFDVGGERT
+551 NAFKLADAGGERT

-576 GVIPEKFTSSFAED
+576 GVIPENFTSSFAED

-601 DKCLWVKKDDTEHT
+601 DKCLWVKKDDAGHT

-620 KIETSDYIYF
+620 KIETSDYIYSL
-630 VDSAKRVCAI
+630 DSAQRVCAI
-640 SSKKGEGTTNISFK
+640 SSKKGEGTANISFK

-665 DGVGRKYD
+665 DGMGRKYD

-688 LVIKSSDGALIS
+688 LVVKSSDGALIS
-700 VNTKNGAV
+700 VNTKSGAV

-713 YDYTLTDSGVRQ
+713 YDYILTASGARQ

-734 EEVNYEY
+734 EEVRYEY
-741 NTDNLLTKMTNVDG
+741 NSDNLLKKLINVDG
-755 SYVQI
+755 SYIKI
-760 NYRNGRVVGVG
+760 NYRKGRVGSIG
-771 NYTSDGKRIH
+771 KYTSNGQKIN
-781 GISIKYDSVHQRR
+781 GIDIKYDSVNQRR
-794 FTYTGLDYD
+794 FSYNGLDYD
-803 SSFVVLQQYDRE
+803 SSYVVLQQYDRE
-815 MKKKSSV
+815 LKKTSSV
-822 DNRGNFSYTEYN
+822 DNRGNFSYTEYDG
-834 SNGDVASYSTNEAG
+834 NGDVVSYSTNEENAE
-848 VTNLITNG
+848 NLITNG

-871 STITDQLYSYAD
+871 STIANLLYD
-883 SSFENL
+883 SDFDNIS
-889 GEGMCYVR
+889 EGMCYVR
-897 SKINTNYRVYRTLPT
+897 SKINTNYRVYRSLPT

-936 GSYIHNYTHMNRTF
+936 GSYIHNYTHMSRNF

-971 RTAWQFTAISFKLK
+971 RSAWQFTAISFKLK
-985 EPVENAKVAMI
+985 EPVENAKVAVI

-1016 SYCVEEEDET
+1016 SYCVEEEEET
-1026 LDTSSVGTDQTVTV
+1026 LETMSVNEDQTVTV

-1068 ETEVYYNCACFKDN
+1068 KTEVYYNCACFKDN
-1082 VDCDCFGCRQDRS
+1082 VDCACFGCRQERS

-1105 LLTDTASNGSKVMTN
+1105 LLTDTAANGSKVMTN
-1120 VSNTYAE
+1120 VSNTYTE

-1136 DSAGNTVYYNYNAN
+1136 DGAGNTVYYNYNAN

-1161 ADNNLM
+1161 ADSNLM

-1173 VGALEKV
+1173 VGALERV

-1355 TSTEEY
+1355 TPTEEY
-1361 LADSDSVK
+1361 LVDSDSVK

-1436 AVKSDYGYTY
+1436 AVKSDYVYTY

-1515 TAIIYGY
+1515 TAIVYGY

-1567 DGCLYEYEYNSD
+1567 NGCLYEYEYNSD

-1600 WNGDV
+1600 WDGDV

-1738 VEMMI
+1738 TAYLGYDASPLSM
-1743 PQKPSNITVFT
+1743 
-1754 NNYYNLNIYSY
+1754 NLFAY
-1765 CQNNPVV
+1765 CENNPVNYV
-1772 SSDYSGRKSKSNPPN
+1772 DICGYAARYILNGMAQDLKIKRAKDDYVFNYTKPTAFYKGLKEIAYVGAFAVADIIPN
-1787 LTTKAFVLILF
+1787 
-1798 TLAIWDD
+1798 
-1805 KIIEIKNGGYNEKDR
+1805 G
-1820 VKGQISVNFIA
+1820 VKFYQHCLKGEGQNL
-1831 GYGQDTFYN
+1831 FYN
-1840 IVDALLK
+1840 YNDAFLDDSLIQRTIIKYFWEMANYVMKYYPQKNNYSICRDGYFPVKCDSVDWTFAL
-1847 MYGNEIYDIITEV
+1847 NDHQAIISAQVFYNKKT
-1860 ALGKFKNQYSYPY
+1860 NQYSA
-1873 SEKDGLKVIPYRE
+1873 
-1886 FLFSKKCVS
+1886 
-1895 NEIQKHFE
+1895 
-1903 GYMWSIGKKGY
+1903 
-1914 HCPFMFKAYT
+1914 KAYVLAVDLYNFNKNKSFGFLKYPRLNPLFRKAISQT
-1924 FFSKEKIRE
+1924 GKFI
-1933 SCMVA
+1933 
-1938 DILEMGPIYELA
+1938 EMGLA
-1950 ESMGFNYYDGILSTY
+1950 SDFYSYGVAIFNLKWNSKILYYSLC
-1965 KYTRK
+1965 
-1970 DPYYYPKERK
+1970 
-1980 RKRVAN
+1980 
-1986 NEWRYYA
+1986 W
-1993 F
+1993 

>member
-201 KPTAAKEYSYTVS
+201 KPTAANEYSYTVS
-214 SSGSMTLNSDGN
+214 SSGSMTLNSDGS

-301 VTAQVGTCNASE
+301 VTAQVGTCSASE
-313 DDRTRYYYL
+313 DARTRYYYL

-335 LTNDFLS
+335 LTDDFLS

-369 VHEINKPWDAT
+369 VHEINKPWDAA

-500 NGNVMPVEAGAIY
+500 NGNVMPVEVGAIY

-551 SAFVLFDVGGERT
+551 SAFVLFNVGGERT
-564 YFYEVVASDSEY
+564 YFYEVVSSDSEY
-576 GVIPEKFTSSFAED
+576 GVIPENFTSSFAED

-620 KIETSDYIYF
+620 KIETSDYIYS

-654 GPSSSTISAIT
+654 GSSSSTISAIT

-688 LVIKSSDGALIS
+688 LVVKSSDGALIS

-822 DNRGNFSYTEYN
+822 DNRGNFSYTEYD
-834 SNGDVASYSTNEAG
+834 SNGDVASYSTNEDD

-856 DFSSADGW
+856 DFSSANGW

-897 SKINTNYRVYRTLPT
+897 SKINTNYRVYRSLPT

-929 NDAYTST
+929 NDSYTST

-971 RTAWQFTAISFKLK
+971 RSAWQFTAISFRLK
-985 EPVENAKVAMI
+985 EPVENAKVAVI
-996 LDNQVHF
+996 LDNQVHS

-1016 SYCVEEEDET
+1016 SYCVEEEEET
-1026 LDTSSVGTDQTVTV
+1026 LETMSVNEDQTVTV

-1082 VDCDCFGCRQDRS
+1082 VDCDCFGCRQERS

-1120 VSNTYAE
+1120 VSNTYTE

-1161 ADNNLM
+1161 ADSNLM

-1173 VGALEKV
+1173 VGALERV
-1180 TQAVSGLSSGNTMSA
+1180 TQTVSGLSSGNTMSA

-1237 KQSIVSYG
+1237 KQSIVFYG
-1245 YDSKQRN
+1245 YDSKQRK

-1290 DKALTASYD
+1290 DKALTAAYD

-1315 MRLFTVANSQPVL
+1315 MRLFTVENSQPVL
-1328 GETVYSYSV
+1328 GETIYSYSV
-1337 NDDGEENVT
+1337 NDDGEETVT
-1346 IFGRAYTKH
+1346 TFGRAYTKH
-1355 TSTEEY
+1355 NSTKEY
-1361 LADSDSVK
+1361 VSSTDSVK
-1369 KIEKTTYGY
+1369 TKGSISWNGWTVLNTE
-1378 YTINS
+1378 S
-1383 ESVSDFFGRTTD
+1383 ESDFFGRTIGKHYT
-1395 KKFTFVN
+1395 VN
-1402 GDDIAPNFGTEYT
+1402 LGEDDHPNFGTEYT

-1475 EYNYAEKTAMTY
+1475 EYNYADKTAMTY

-1515 TAIIYGY
+1515 TAIVYGY

-1533 YNGQTI
+1533 YDGQTI

-1553 TVTWNGRLMTSYTK
+1553 TATWNGRLMTSFTK
-1567 DGCLYEYEYNSD
+1567 DDRRYEYSYNSD
-1579 GMRTIRRMYKN
+1579 GMRTVKKVYKN
-1590 GELASTIRYI
+1590 NELVYTYTYI
-1600 WNGDV
+1600 WDGDV
-1605 LLGTR
+1605 LLGGRLENADGEKITI
-1610 MESVDSDE
+1610 
-1618 TFLARY
+1618 RY

-1631 LYGMEY
+1631 LYGMDY
-1637 KGLENAGSG
+1637 NGNGYYG
-1646 MFAFIKNLQG
+1646 FIKNLQG
-1656 DIVSITP
+1656 DIVSIVP
-1663 LDSESNVEVNMEYDA
+1663 LDSESNVELNIEYDA
-1678 WGKPIIQQASSMT
+1678 WGKPIFEEASLGAAFVKAMI
-1691 EGLLMAIM
+1691 MAA
-1699 MMVTNVG
+1699 VNVG
-1706 YRGYFYDLE
+1706 YRGYFYDFE
-1715 TELYYLRSRYYDPE
+1715 TGLYYLRSRYYDPE
-1729 IGRFINADD
+1729 TGRFINADD